1 MRVFLSCMALCLCA
15 ALAGCVGDPPRT
27 FDDGVRAYDEGDYD
41 VAFEIFRANADTDV
55 AAMRNVALMLRT
67 GQGAD
72 KDPER
77 ARIWMQRAAM
87 AGLPTAQADYGE
99 MLLTG
104 DGGPV
109 DARAALPWLQ
119 LAADAGHP
127 IAQFHL
133 GEIYQDGEVV
143 KQDLRRAREY
153 YAEAAARGV
162 TAAGAKIDELS
173 RRRLAPGSLT
183 PALQAISAP
192 KPEPDAPVGPDP
204 LTHEKSGN

>member
-1 MRVFLSCMALCLCA
+1 M
-15 ALAGCVGDPPRT
+15 GDPPRT

-41 VAFEIFRANADTDV
+41 VAFEIFRANAGTDV

-72 KDPER
+72 KDSVR
-77 ARIWMQRAAM
+77 ARLWMQRAAL

-104 DGGPV
+104 DGGPA
-109 DARAALPWLQ
+109 DAKAALPWLQ

-143 KQDLRRAREY
+143 PQDLKRAREY

-162 TAAGAKIDELS
+162 TAAGAKMDALS
-173 RRRLAPGSLT
+173 RRRIGPGSLT
-183 PALQAISAP
+183 PPLQGITP
-192 KPEPDAPVGPDP
+192 PRPEPDAPDGPDT
-204 LTHEKSGN
+204 LGHETAAH